1 MADPLYKPNW
11 SKSIPLTG
19 DVWVLMEDTTVK
31 GVFDSAEKAKEA
43 LLHVLN
49 VSKQPD
55 IRTGV
60 FSVLFAKGAAL
71 LPTPTATSTAGRF
84 A

>member
-1 MADPLYKPNW
+1 MADPLYKAGW
-11 SKSIPLTG
+11 EKGVPLTG
-19 DVWVLMEDTTVK
+19 DVWVLMEGIVVK
-31 GVFDSAEKAKEA
+31 GVFTSAEKAKEA

-49 VSKQPD
+49 VSKQVD
-55 IRTGV
+55 IQTGV
-60 FSVLFAKGAAL
+60 FSVTFAKGSNL

>member
-1 MADPLYKPNW
+1 MADPLYKPGWDKN
-11 SKSIPLTG
+11 IPLTG
-19 DVWVLMEDTTVK
+19 DVWVLMEGAVIK
-31 GVFDSAEKAKEA
+31 GVFTSAERAKEA

-60 FSVLFAKGAAL
+60 FAVLFAKGSAL

>member
-1 MADPLYKPNW
+1 MADSLYKAKWNT
-11 SKSIPLTG
+11 SIPLTG
-19 DVWVLMEDTTVK
+19 DVWVLLEGAVVK
-31 GVFDSAEKAKEA
+31 GVFESAEKAKEA

-60 FSVLFAKGAAL
+60 FSVVFAKGAAL